1 MRGFKSAL
9 LGSVM
14 ALAAAIGTVPTQAQ
28 GQTQGQTLRVGMAAQ
43 DVGRLDPHF
52 AVSTI
57 DRVVVAWMFN
67 GLVRFKPGSINPAEI
82 EPDLAERWESSAD
95 GKTWTFHLRRGV
107 QFHGGFGELTAEDV
121 VFSLRKSGTPAS
133 SAFAADYRAFQN
145 VEAVDSHTV
154 RITLRENVPSLL
166 GILTNYSGGYIV
178 SRRAVQERGDAFAR
192 NPIGTGPFAL
202 DRVTPNQSAELVAH
216 QQYFRGSPQLARIS
230 YRFIPSDAS
239 RDLAYQNRELD
250 VNYGRADQTW
260 LNRTRQIPN
269 TVVDVFEPGELA
281 ILNLN
286 TRQPPFNDIRVRR
299 ALAHAINRQELVRF
313 RGQDVTREG
322 QSLVPRGYLGFSN
335 ATPLLPFD
343 SARARALLAEAGHPN
358 GLTIRVIHTQLP
370 EMLTMMQ
377 VVQQQL
383 RRSGITLDLQVVEH
397 ATWHQQIRQDLSP
410 LVYYS
415 AARFPVADI
424 YLTQFYHGRSRV
436 QTPTAVTN
444 FSHCDQA
451 DSQIDAARVS
461 TNLEE
466 QRRLW
471 AEAQKILLENVCGVP
486 LLETLLVFARRDNVD
501 YGYELKGSMSLG
513 PLITEATRIR

>member
-1 MRGFKSAL
+1 MRSIRAAL
-9 LGSVM
+9 LAT
-14 ALAAAIGTVPTQAQ
+14 ALASGATAAQAQ
-28 GQTQGQTLRVGMAAQ
+28 SGPTLRVGMAAQ

-67 GLVRFKPGSINPAEI
+67 GLVRFKPGSIDPSEI
-82 EPDLAERWESSAD
+82 EPDLAERWETSAD
-95 GKTWTFHLRRGV
+95 GRTWTFHLRRGV

-121 VFSLRKSGTPAS
+121 VFSLRKAGTAAA
-133 SAFAADYRAFQN
+133 SAFSADFRAFGN

-178 SRRAVQERGDAFAR
+178 SRRAVEGRGAEFTR
-192 NPIGTGPFAL
+192 NPVGTGPFAL

-216 QQYFRGSPQLARIS
+216 AGYFRGAPQIARIS

-239 RDLAYQNRELD
+239 RDLAFQNRELD

-260 LNRTRQIPN
+260 VNRTRQIPN

-286 TRQPPFNDIRVRR
+286 TRQPPFNDIRVRQ
-299 ALAHAINRQELVRF
+299 ALAHAVNRAELVRF
-313 RGQDVTREG
+313 RGQDVSREG
-322 QSLVPRGYLGFSN
+322 QSLVPRGYLGFTN
-335 ATPLLPFD
+335 EVGLLPPD
-343 SARARALLAEAGHPN
+343 TARARQLLAEAGHPN
-358 GLTIRVIHTQLP
+358 GLTVRVIHTQLP
-370 EMLTMMQ
+370 EMLNMMQ

-397 ATWHQQIRQDLSP
+397 ATFHQQIRQDLSP

-424 YLTQFYHGRSRV
+424 YLTQFFHGRSRV

-451 DSQIDAARVS
+451 DAQIDAARVS
-461 TNLEE
+461 TNADE

-471 AEAQKILLENVCGVP
+471 AEAQRILVQNVCGVP
-486 LLETLLVFARRDNVD
+486 LIETLLVFARRDNLD
-501 YGYELKGSMSLG
+501 YGYQLRGSMSLG
-513 PLITEATRIR
+513 PLITEQTRLR